1 VSLLHDPVNTCFQ
14 DSIPTRERGREGGRE
29 GVHSLTTNTHA
40 PYSNHFPPHY
50 AENISEQNLPVE
62 LFAQYTTVEYE
73 LQVPPAGT
81 EGGREGGREGGLAR
95 WDVWWGYALMMCL
108 SVPH

>member
-1 VSLLHDPVNTCFQ
+1 MSLLHDAVSASENKNG
-14 DSIPTRERGREGGRE
+14 RREGGKARTPKR
-29 GVHSLTTNTHA
+29 HPLTIYTHFT
-40 PYSNHFPPHY
+40 PNRNHFPPHY

-81 EGGREGGREGGLAR
+81 GRGREGGRGV
-95 WDVWWGYALMMCL
+95 WDVRRQPCGVCINFPFYFI
-108 SVPH
+108 